1 MAPENNKI
9 LLTGATGFIDG
20 SILSHLLKSQ
30 EPAISNVQI
39 SCLLRGADRA
49 ESLTYAYDTIAAV
62 AAQHDIFINATFPV
76 KGLAKRQAVTGNG
89 VWIIH
94 TSGVSNIGD
103 KPITKPGIPVRIFDD
118 LADDIYNHQRALE
131 DSTFFIK
138 AALHRKKA
146 SVTGNGEGVHGR
158 VHIADLVELY
168 NLVLLDIL
176 DSNSE
181 RLPSGRKG
189 IIFSS
194 HGEHSKVREAKLV
207 AAAGHE
213 LGLLP
218 DQTVEHL
225 SLGAGVREMLPHIGL
240 FTPEQIEV
248 IGPQIIDGVLAFNA
262 RTISNV
268 SYSMGWKPLKAEDV
282 WERAI
287 MDDMKH
293 TAVDLG
299 LLQGLKIGDGA
310 VPLSL

>member
-49 ESLTYAYDTIAAV
+49 ENTIAAV

-131 DSTFFIK
+131 DS
-138 AALHRKKA
+138 KKA